1 VLLIA
6 YHFPPDNAIGAAR
19 PYRFYKYL
27 PSFGQDCFVISA
39 ADVSRTPETN
49 GIYVPDPWIDNP
61 KRNLGWHFE
70 RFVRRFILPGASG
83 VRWSVHAYRAAARFI
98 AENRDRKI
106 TVLSTYPPMGA
117 PFAAYLIARKYKL
130 PWIADYRD
138 PLGVFAPSVRLNK
151 FHRAI
156 ADFLERHFART
167 ADRSIANT
175 DVAGERLT
183 RLVPA
188 HASRIE
194 VIWNG
199 FDPDR
204 RLHALPIPNRSFK
217 VLSHVGTLYQ
227 DRAITDL
234 LLSIQRLIADGRL
247 DPSSIRI
254 HQVGDAA
261 PTCLPDEDFVR
272 AAEQNGWLQLTTRTL
287 PQKEAQQIMCSS
299 DGLILLQ
306 PHTAI
311 QVPAKLYEYLQ
322 VGRPI
327 LAHVTRHSVIE
338 RVLSRSGVPYTCVYP
353 DQSPAEFDAAV
364 SNFLEGDF
372 TTVRPSNY
380 FEQNFNGQHQAE
392 TLARIIGSV
401 PT

>member
-1 VLLIA
+1 
-6 YHFPPDNAIGAAR
+6 
-19 PYRFYKYL
+19 
-27 PSFGQDCFVISA
+27 
-39 ADVSRTPETN
+39 
-49 GIYVPDPWIDNP
+49 
-61 KRNLGWHFE
+61 
-70 RFVRRFILPGASG
+70 

-364 SNFLEGDF
+364 SSFLEGDF